1 MSKFKYNRIP
11 LLVRVIIA
19 IVLGII
25 FGQFFP
31 LPLTRLFATFNT
43 IFSQFLGFMIPL
55 IIAGLV
61 APAIADIGRSAG
73 KMLLVTVLIAYLDTV
88 FAGLI
93 AYGTGSALFPSLL
106 DSVAATGVDTSATAA
121 IEPYFTIGIPP
132 LLDVMAALVFAFIM
146 GLCIA
151 YMGLPTMRGAF
162 NEFRQV
168 IIKVIEHAIVPLLPL
183 YIFGIFL
190 MMTTS
195 GQVYH
200 ILKVFAL
207 VIVVIFALHLF
218 ILFYEFIAAG
228 LITRRNP
235 WRLFVRM
242 LPAYFTALGT
252 SSSAATIP
260 VTLQQTIKNDVR
272 PPVAGFSIP
281 LCATIHMPGSAM
293 KVTACAMTICLL
305 RGMPHDFGL
314 FLHFIFF
321 IGIIMVAAPGV
332 PGGAIMAALAPLG
345 SILGFS
351 TEDQALIIALYIAMD
366 SFGTACNVTSDG
378 AIALIVDK
386 LFGKQLAAEQGDT
399 TTDEG

>member
-1 MSKFKYNRIP
+1 MPRIP
-11 LLVRVIIA
+11 LLARIVIA
-19 IVLGII
+19 IVLGVV

-31 LPLTRLFATFNT
+31 LALTRVFATFNAV
-43 IFSQFLGFMIPL
+43 FSQFLGFMIPL

-73 KMLLVTVLIAYLDTV
+73 RMLLTTVTIAYLDTV
-88 FAGLI
+88 VAALI
-93 AYGTGSALFPSLL
+93 AYAAGSSLFPSMLEKVSTAGI
-106 DSVAATGVDTSATAA
+106 DASAKGA

-151 YMGLPTMRGAF
+151 YIGLPTLRSAF
-162 NEFRQV
+162 AEFRQIV
-168 IIKVIEHAIVPLLPL
+168 VKVIEHAIVPLLPL

-218 ILFYEFIAAG
+218 ILFYEFVAAG
-228 LITRRNP
+228 LFTRRNP

-260 VTLQQTIKNDVR
+260 VTLQQSVKNGVSES
-272 PPVAGFSIP
+272 VAGFTVP
-281 LCATIHMPGSAM
+281 LCATIHMPGSSM

-305 RGMPHDFGL
+305 NGMPHDFGL
-314 FLHFIFF
+314 FLHFILFVA
-321 IGIIMVAAPGV
+321 IIMVAAPGV

-351 TEDQALIIALYIAMD
+351 PDDQALIIALYIAMD

-378 AIALIVDK
+378 AIALIINK
-386 LFGKQLAAEQGDT
+386 LFGRRMKTA
-399 TTDEG
+399 TDSTPAQ